1 MSAVLGSVRRRLVEG
16 AAVTEVLEDDGWRPV
31 PDDAPQPFDLPPVQP
46 WRDLA
51 GPAPDG
57 TLLPFAPSSFR
68 DFMLFE
74 RHVVAASRG
83 MARRYLPAAARFA
96 SVVER
101 TTRRD
106 FAAYRPKRIWF
117 EQPIYY
123 FGNALTFVPTGTP
136 VAVPTYTAA
145 LDYEL
150 ELGVVI
156 DRPLRDATVE
166 EAHAAIC
173 AVVVVND
180 LSARDVQ
187 LREMRSGFGP
197 QKSKHFQSS
206 LSGALVPRRGLPD
219 LDALSGWVRVNG
231 EEVARSTTAGM
242 RFTMAEAIAHAS
254 RSEQLFPGE
263 LFGSGTL
270 PGCCGLEVGRLLE
283 AGDRLELGLDGIG
296 AIVHDVVA
304 ATPGSGS

>member
-1 MSAVLGSVRRRLVEG
+1 MTVEGSVRRRLVEG
-16 AAVTEVLEDDGWRPV
+16 AAVTEIFEDDAWRAV
-31 PDDAPQPFDLPPVQP
+31 AEGAPQPFDLPPVQP
-46 WRDLA
+46 WRDRA
-51 GPAPDG
+51 AVGPEGA
-57 TLLPFAPSSFR
+57 LLPFAPSSFR

-156 DRPLRDATVE
+156 DRPLRDATVQ
-166 EAHAAIC
+166 EADAAIC

-206 LSGALVPRRGLPD
+206 MSAALVPRGQLA

-231 EEVARSTTAGM
+231 REVARSTTAGM
-242 RFTMAEAIAHAS
+242 RFTMTEAIAHAS

-263 LFGSGTL
+263 LFASGTL
-270 PGCCGLEVGRLLE
+270 PGCCGLEKGRLLE
-283 AGDRLELGLDGIG
+283 AGDRLEMGIDGIG
-296 AIVHDVVA
+296 VIEHEVV
-304 ATPGSGS
+304 TQEGRR